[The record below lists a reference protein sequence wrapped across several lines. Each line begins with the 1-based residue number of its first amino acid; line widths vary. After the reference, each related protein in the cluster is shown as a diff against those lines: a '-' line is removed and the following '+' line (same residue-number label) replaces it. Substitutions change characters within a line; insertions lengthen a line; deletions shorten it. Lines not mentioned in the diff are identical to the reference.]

1 MIFIISLEILF
12 LNATIVIRIPGT
24 QQIDSFARNAN

>member
-12 LNATIVIRIPGT
+12 LNATIVIRIAGT
-24 QQIDSFARNAN
+24 KQIDSFARNAN